1 MKKNESINL
10 MIHTEEWKPDGFL
23 LPEQRKIRKVSS
35 WSGAAESETGEISR
49 RGCERVI
56 IITCSDQGIA
66 AAGKMHLPV
75 IAVRNPQYDRIRGEQ
90 SLFGAP
96 LLLERTEDLEE
107 PLLEEVWKRHYGIP
121 LTIGQTLRCRIRE
134 ISESDLTLLCE
145 AAGGLVNE
153 GGTVAFLPERG
164 EYAVFWE
171 AYIRN
176 QYAFFGY
183 GLWLIERKLPEEK
196 NEAVGIAGFT
206 EAGEM
211 GYWIFPEFRR
221 RGYAE
226 EVCRFLLKYAGEV
239 LNWEM
244 ISLFIEKEN
253 LPSLSLAKRL
263 DFCFDA
269 ECERDGRSVQR
280 WIRPTG

>member
-35 WSGAAESETGEISR
+35 WSGAAESEKGEISR

-121 LTIGQTLRCRIRE
+121 LTIGQTPVSYTHLPGDFTSAGHFIVLCGIKDNGE
-134 ISESDLTLLCE
+134 IIVHDPNSRKNSEKSWDL
-145 AAGGLVNE
+145 
-153 GGTVAFLPERG
+153 ERLMSQ
-164 EYAVFWE
+164 
-171 AYIRN
+171 IKN
-176 QYAFFGY
+176 
-183 GLWLIERKLPEEK
+183 LWSYSI
-196 NEAVGIAGFT
+196 
-206 EAGEM
+206 
-211 GYWIFPEFRR
+211 
-221 RGYAE
+221 
-226 EVCRFLLKYAGEV
+226 
-239 LNWEM
+239 
-244 ISLFIEKEN
+244 
-253 LPSLSLAKRL
+253 
-263 DFCFDA
+263 
-269 ECERDGRSVQR
+269 
-280 WIRPTG
+280 